1 MDPDTILREFDAV
14 LREEESHLVAL
25 VSLWRSGE
33 DPVDWPDPY
42 RQIFAQSCIPHVRRF
57 PGRRPSL
64 TREHAKGLR
73 LAGRMWLGKTTF
85 ERLPL
90 WVREAARPEKRDPRW
105 ERMAERTRHNL
116 VRRVE
121 MAARREAV
129 AQCDHPTLQG

>member
-1 MDPDTILREFDAV
+1 MIDFDAV

-25 VSLWRSGE
+25 VSLWRSGK
-33 DPVDWPDPY
+33 DPVDWPEPY
-42 RQIFAQSCIPHVRRF
+42 RQIFAQSYIPPARHL
-57 PGRRPSL
+57 PGRCL
-64 TREHAKGLR
+64 IVTLEHTKGLR
-73 LAGRMWLGKTTF
+73 LAGCMWLGRTTL
-85 ERLPL
+85 ECLPL
-90 WVREAARPEKRDPRW
+90 WVREAAHHEKRDPRW